1 MADKFASLAKKQT
14 NELLTKLSKEP
25 KVKMKV
31 PKYFKAH
38 FGDVLTFTFN
48 GLPVTVYFND
58 TMQEFPQSI
67 AQEIETK
74 LSAFGD
80 NMVELDITDE
90 L

>member
-31 PKYFKAH
+31 PKYYKAH
-38 FGDVLTFTFN
+38 FGDALTFTFN
-48 GLPVTVYFND
+48 GVHVTVYFND
-58 TMQEFPQSI
+58 TFQEFPESI
-67 AQEIETK
+67 AQEIELK

-80 NMVELDITDE
+80 NMVVIDITDE